1 MTVPNREPEMT
12 DRAPKKTELMTEAER
27 DAYHAEKMKKKKE
40 ARNKILA
47 TKTEERGLLIVH
59 TGKGKGKSTA
69 AFGMVFRAI
78 GHGFKVGVV
87 QFVKGA
93 WGTGERDVLEKFS
106 ELVTIKAM
114 GQGFTWD
121 TQDRQR
127 DLAAARS
134 AWDEARKM
142 IADPSYRMVLL
153 DELNIVLRYD
163 YLPLED
169 VLEVLRNKPRDTHVI
184 VTGRN
189 AKDELIEIA
198 DLVTEMTEIK
208 HPFRAGVKAQPG
220 IEF

>member
-1 MTVPNREPEMT
+1 MS
-12 DRAPKKTELMTEAER
+12 DRQPKKTDLMSEAER
-27 DAYHAEKMKKKKE
+27 DAYHAEKMRKKKE
-40 ARNKILA
+40 ARTRMLA

-78 GHGFKVGVV
+78 GHGYRIGIV

-93 WGTGERDVLEKFS
+93 WGTGERDVLENYP
-106 ELVTIKAM
+106 EQVTIKAM
-114 GQGFTWD
+114 GEGFTWD

-127 DLAAARS
+127 DIAAARS
-134 AWDEARKM
+134 AWETAKEM
-142 IADPSYRMVLL
+142 IADPGYKMVLL
-153 DELNIVLRYD
+153 DELNIVLRYE
-163 YLPLED
+163 YLPLD
-169 VLEVLRNKPRDTHVI
+169 EVLAVLKAKPRDTHVI

-189 AKDELIEIA
+189 AREELIEIA

-208 HPFRAGVKAQPG
+208 HPFRSGVKAQPG